1 MAKPSVNST
10 LLKAKTHAKM
20 GEIEEAQNL
29 YQAVL
34 QAFPKNKRAQQG
46 LATLKKTKLPTINKS
61 PPQKTINNLLNL
73 YNQGQ
78 LSSVV
83 KEAQAIIRKYPAAF
97 VAWNVLGAAAAQ
109 TEQLDKAIFAFQKV
123 LDIKPNNPE
132 AYYNMGKVFQDQGKL
147 EEAIDAYRKA
157 FSLKPDYADAYN
169 NMGNAFKNLGNLE
182 KAIEAYS
189 KAISIQP
196 NYANA
201 YNNIGNAFQGQGKLE
216 KAIGIYKQALSLRPD
231 YAEAYYNMGNAFK
244 EQGKLAES
252 IKAYKKAIAIKPDY
266 ADAYNNLGNAH
277 NELGEF
283 EKAIEIYNKVLLIK
297 PDFAEGF
304 NSMGNAL
311 KVQGKLDEAVKAY
324 KKALAIKP
332 DYGEAKH
339 ILSSLTGETTNSAP
353 RDYVENLFDDYA
365 NKFDNSLLQKLEYKI
380 PKTLSELAVKEH
392 GSGSLGS
399 ILDLGCGTGLTGL
412 ELKDFCSY
420 LEGIDL
426 SYKMLEQAKIKKI
439 YDKLTHVD
447 ITEYLLNAE
456 LNFNYFFST
465 DVFIYLGDL
474 SDVFRLIKTR
484 NKNPGRLIFSTEH
497 SERNGFQLEKSGRY
511 SHSYRY
517 IESLCSEFNYSI
529 SHFSKTNLRKESGNF
544 LVGGL
549 YILNF

>member
-109 TEQLDKAIFAFQKV
+109 TEQLDNAIFAFQKV

-169 NMGNAFKNLGNLE
+169 N
-182 KAIEAYS
+182 
-189 KAISIQP
+189 
-196 NYANA
+196 
-201 YNNIGNAFQGQGKLE
+201 
-216 KAIGIYKQALSLRPD
+216 
-231 YAEAYYNMGNAFK
+231 
-244 EQGKLAES
+244 
-252 IKAYKKAIAIKPDY
+252 
-266 ADAYNNLGNAH
+266 
-277 NELGEF
+277 
-283 EKAIEIYNKVLLIK
+283 
-297 PDFAEGF
+297 
-304 NSMGNAL
+304 MGNAL

-380 PKTLSELAVKEH
+380 PKTLS
-392 GSGSLGS
+392 
-399 ILDLGCGTGLTGL
+399 
-412 ELKDFCSY
+412 
-420 LEGIDL
+420 
-426 SYKMLEQAKIKKI
+426 
-439 YDKLTHVD
+439 
-447 ITEYLLNAE
+447 LN
-456 LNFNYFFST
+456 S
-465 DVFIYLGDL
+465 
-474 SDVFRLIKTR
+474 
-484 NKNPGRLIFSTEH
+484 P
-497 SERNGFQLEKSGRY
+497 
-511 SHSYRY
+511 
-517 IESLCSEFNYSI
+517 
-529 SHFSKTNLRKESGNF
+529 
-544 LVGGL
+544 
-549 YILNF
+549 